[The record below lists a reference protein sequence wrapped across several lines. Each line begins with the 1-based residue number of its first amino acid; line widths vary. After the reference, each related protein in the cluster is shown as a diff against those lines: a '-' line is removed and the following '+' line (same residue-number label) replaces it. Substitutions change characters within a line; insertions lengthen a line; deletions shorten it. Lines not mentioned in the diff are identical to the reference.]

1 MNSDVK
7 YDQSTHFA
15 FGKNWSDYSRT
26 ITEADI
32 EAAKGELQR
41 LLGLDSLQ
49 GRSFLDIGCGS
60 GIHSLCALKL
70 GAKSVYA
77 LDIDPDSVETTRAV
91 LGKYWEGGNYK
102 VEQQNIFTIG
112 EEQLPHSD
120 IVYSWGVLHHTGDM
134 WDAIDKASALTK
146 DNGLFAIAIYRKT
159 LLCQFWKWE
168 KKLFTGGG
176 AITQRFLTWLFISMK
191 ILRDL
196 VRFKNPLK
204 KIRRHSDKKRGMKWY
219 TDAIDWLGG
228 YPYESASPEEIE
240 RFMKQRG
247 FSLAQSFKTRKRL
260 GVFGT
265 GNAEYLFTRKI
276 APGSS
281 DVST

>member
-1 MNSDVK
+1 MNPDTK
-7 YDQSTHFA
+7 FDQSKHFA
-15 FGKNWSDYSRT
+15 FGKNWADYSRT

-32 EAAKGELQR
+32 EAAKTELQR
-41 LLGLDSLQ
+41 LLDVDSLA

-60 GIHSLCALKL
+60 GIHSLCALNL

-77 LDIDPDSVETTRAV
+77 IDIDPDSVATTRAV
-91 LGKYWEGGNYK
+91 LEKYWEGDNFK
-102 VEQQNIFTIG
+102 VEQKNIFTIDK
-112 EEQLPHSD
+112 EQLPIFD

-159 LLCQFWKWE
+159 PLCEFWKWE
-168 KKLFTGGG
+168 KKLYTNAGGV
-176 AITQRFLTWLFISMK
+176 TRKLLTWLFAGMK

-204 KIRRHSDKKRGMKWY
+204 KIRRHSGKKRGMKWY
-219 TDAIDWLGG
+219 TDVIDWLGG

-240 RFMKQRG
+240 SFLRQRG
-247 FSLAQSFKTRKRL
+247 FQLLQSGKTRKRL
-260 GVFGT
+260 GFFGT
-265 GNAEYLFTRKI
+265 GNAEYLFTRK
-276 APGSS
+276 
-281 DVST
+281 